1 MAWPLC
7 LSERFISPPLR
18 EAFGILPRRADV
30 DTVVTFLA
38 DQFVGDFDGM
48 GKEFEMLSRGDR
60 SDCSSLAP
68 RPPLDID
75 TPFRLRVLYLLHSGA
90 RKQARMEVEAR
101 ASRLRAGEEQGRSST
116 PARRARKKAA
126 RREQS
131 VLDASS
137 TVNSSAPSPLLAPN
151 PSQSLSAAAFLP
163 FSADNS
169 SPSSKRKYANPPLK
183 RSIKKIKREAIASPR
198 PCTSCRALKVRCD
211 RKDPCDRCERA
222 GRKCVSQL
230 LTKSGR
236 RRQRQKASH
245 RRGIWVDGVEE
256 GPCEQLSVDSGSD
269 SERSPSKPAKQS
281 LPYGFKKKKKT
292 GWSSSNISNRLL
304 ILLGRP
310 PLPSLPKAESA
321 RKVAAKG
328 QEKPLTVREGPK
340 SSSAKRHAPPFES
353 EVRNIAATASTTSE
367 VLSSTPP
374 TAGIPSR
381 TFAAVMRLVAGLGPV
396 RLSTPT
402 SRPAPGRAPPVW
414 AQSRQE
420 LCEALPY
427 YRAFQSGM
435 YMHKRVPF
443 GYLLDGYPSPRDV
456 WADDGRVIISHGG
469 GQAVRVTDAMGKVSV
484 SLAADH
490 TRSDARIDTLI
501 LAAQRRA
508 PVILLA
514 GEGYALLPWKLGCA
528 YAVLGWYWVSCTWYE
543 AEPCADGVEAPE
555 GRSWFHRLKIR
566 FDWINTQGTPWWFT
580 KGVPWVAP
588 DEDMTQMEVSVSA
601 TVPTATLP
609 ANGCDVTTDHRNTS
623 FQATEASHLPS
634 TPVSCDEN
642 HPAVHEAPLP
652 VKIPISQL
660 ILPLTPPPDS
670 PTPSVET
677 NHDGEAVR
685 NAVWRRAPA
694 RNIGPSPFDDLYFS
708 PLEIHRGKRYP
719 GDHLLANF
727 HPDPPPARPWL
738 HAGQRCPSCLNYS
751 PRLYREGWICLV
763 AECIQFWLLS
773 TTVGLIPIS
782 PSMKLRYDETFLR
795 VIPTPYDAASL
806 PYNIVPPPPSSSPQ
820 AEGTGEAGS
829 RSLWRGFV
837 CSCGRSNCR
846 YRWER
851 LSCRACGQHSAA
863 QTDSDVV
870 RASAIQS
877 DKADPLGEADEGSP
891 DIPMS
896 VRRMLNPCATV
907 IAYELPQAGTVYHV
921 MHDHVEFADAIWE
934 AYQRAA
940 IHTSASTPLFQR
952 RALKSNTIKGQL
964 LSQQFAINSGAS
976 YKYIVETLSYPF
988 ADSPDCVMDALM
1000 VIRKRVAAVL
1010 GEAVDFN
1017 EILSVMYREGQKMS
1031 WHDDGEH
1038 VVAALSLG
1046 SPATMSFRPKASIKV
1061 HRGGGLALSGGVNP
1075 SQPASVLNLT
1085 LSHGDVVI
1093 MSGRAIQYGY
1103 DHRVIPSGLR
1113 VAATA
1118 RVIRASPE

>member
-198 PCTSCRALKVRCD
+198 PCTSCRALK
-211 RKDPCDRCERA
+211 
-222 GRKCVSQL
+222 
-230 LTKSGR
+230 
-236 RRQRQKASH
+236 
-245 RRGIWVDGVEE
+245 
-256 GPCEQLSVDSGSD
+256 
-269 SERSPSKPAKQS
+269 PAKQS

-443 GYLLDGYPSPRDV
+443 GYLLDGYPSP
-456 WADDGRVIISHGG
+456 
-469 GQAVRVTDAMGKVSV
+469 
-484 SLAADH
+484 
-490 TRSDARIDTLI
+490 
-501 LAAQRRA
+501 
-508 PVILLA
+508 
-514 GEGYALLPWKLGCA
+514 
-528 YAVLGWYWVSCTWYE
+528 
-543 AEPCADGVEAPE
+543 
-555 GRSWFHRLKIR
+555 
-566 FDWINTQGTPWWFT
+566 
-580 KGVPWVAP
+580 
-588 DEDMTQMEVSVSA
+588 
-601 TVPTATLP
+601 
-609 ANGCDVTTDHRNTS
+609 
-623 FQATEASHLPS
+623 
-634 TPVSCDEN
+634 
-642 HPAVHEAPLP
+642 
-652 VKIPISQL
+652 
-660 ILPLTPPPDS
+660 
-670 PTPSVET
+670 
-677 NHDGEAVR
+677 
-685 NAVWRRAPA
+685 
-694 RNIGPSPFDDLYFS
+694 
-708 PLEIHRGKRYP
+708 
-719 GDHLLANF
+719 
-727 HPDPPPARPWL
+727 
-738 HAGQRCPSCLNYS
+738 
-751 PRLYREGWICLV
+751 
-763 AECIQFWLLS
+763 
-773 TTVGLIPIS
+773 
-782 PSMKLRYDETFLR
+782 
-795 VIPTPYDAASL
+795 
-806 PYNIVPPPPSSSPQ
+806 
-820 AEGTGEAGS
+820 
-829 RSLWRGFV
+829 
-837 CSCGRSNCR
+837 
-846 YRWER
+846 
-851 LSCRACGQHSAA
+851 
-863 QTDSDVV
+863 
-870 RASAIQS
+870 
-877 DKADPLGEADEGSP
+877 
-891 DIPMS
+891 
-896 VRRMLNPCATV
+896 
-907 IAYELPQAGTVYHV
+907 
-921 MHDHVEFADAIWE
+921 
-934 AYQRAA
+934 
-940 IHTSASTPLFQR
+940 
-952 RALKSNTIKGQL
+952 
-964 LSQQFAINSGAS
+964 
-976 YKYIVETLSYPF
+976 
-988 ADSPDCVMDALM
+988 
-1000 VIRKRVAAVL
+1000 
-1010 GEAVDFN
+1010 
-1017 EILSVMYREGQKMS
+1017 
-1031 WHDDGEH
+1031 
-1038 VVAALSLG
+1038 
-1046 SPATMSFRPKASIKV
+1046 
-1061 HRGGGLALSGGVNP
+1061 
-1075 SQPASVLNLT
+1075 
-1085 LSHGDVVI
+1085 
-1093 MSGRAIQYGY
+1093 
-1103 DHRVIPSGLR
+1103 
-1113 VAATA
+1113 
-1118 RVIRASPE
+1118 

>member
-1 MAWPLC
+1 
-7 LSERFISPPLR
+7 
-18 EAFGILPRRADV
+18 
-30 DTVVTFLA
+30 
-38 DQFVGDFDGM
+38 
-48 GKEFEMLSRGDR
+48 
-60 SDCSSLAP
+60 
-68 RPPLDID
+68 
-75 TPFRLRVLYLLHSGA
+75 
-90 RKQARMEVEAR
+90 
-101 ASRLRAGEEQGRSST
+101 
-116 PARRARKKAA
+116 
-126 RREQS
+126 
-131 VLDASS
+131 
-137 TVNSSAPSPLLAPN
+137 
-151 PSQSLSAAAFLP
+151 
-163 FSADNS
+163 
-169 SPSSKRKYANPPLK
+169 
-183 RSIKKIKREAIASPR
+183 
-198 PCTSCRALKVRCD
+198 
-211 RKDPCDRCERA
+211 
-222 GRKCVSQL
+222 
-230 LTKSGR
+230 
-236 RRQRQKASH
+236 
-245 RRGIWVDGVEE
+245 
-256 GPCEQLSVDSGSD
+256 
-269 SERSPSKPAKQS
+269 
-281 LPYGFKKKKKT
+281 
-292 GWSSSNISNRLL
+292 
-304 ILLGRP
+304 
-310 PLPSLPKAESA
+310 
-321 RKVAAKG
+321 
-328 QEKPLTVREGPK
+328 
-340 SSSAKRHAPPFES
+340 
-353 EVRNIAATASTTSE
+353 
-367 VLSSTPP
+367 
-374 TAGIPSR
+374 
-381 TFAAVMRLVAGLGPV
+381 
-396 RLSTPT
+396 
-402 SRPAPGRAPPVW
+402 
-414 AQSRQE
+414 
-420 LCEALPY
+420 
-427 YRAFQSGM
+427 
-435 YMHKRVPF
+435 
-443 GYLLDGYPSPRDV
+443 
-456 WADDGRVIISHGG
+456 
-469 GQAVRVTDAMGKVSV
+469 MGKVSV

-580 KGVPWVAP
+580 KG
-588 DEDMTQMEVSVSA
+588 
-601 TVPTATLP
+601 
-609 ANGCDVTTDHRNTS
+609 
-623 FQATEASHLPS
+623 
-634 TPVSCDEN
+634 
-642 HPAVHEAPLP
+642 APLP

-1038 VVAALSLG
+1038 GLGPVVAALSLG